1 MGKTNPLNDADM
13 AEFVK
18 LAKTKGESAKSWSV
32 PVAEAL
38 EATGTYDLS
47 AKNPNRAEEA
57 ALREPKAILQEMR
70 ELDERTN
77 GLLDNIMKLIA

>member
-1 MGKTNPLNDADM
+1 M

-18 LAKTKGESAKSWSV
+18 LAKSKGESAKSWSV

-47 AKNPNRAEEA
+47 AKNPNRAVETEM
-57 ALREPKAILQEMR
+57 RSPKAILDNMR
-70 ELDERTN
+70 ELDAKTN
-77 GLLDNIMKLIA
+77 GLLDKIKQLIG